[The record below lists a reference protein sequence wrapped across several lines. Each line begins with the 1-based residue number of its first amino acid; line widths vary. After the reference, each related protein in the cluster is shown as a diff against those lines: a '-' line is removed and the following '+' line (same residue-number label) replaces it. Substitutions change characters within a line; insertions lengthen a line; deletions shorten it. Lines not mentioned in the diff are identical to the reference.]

1 MLLPGNCTDW
11 SMTELEDI
19 LDSADKETKQKTR
32 ESIKPDMEVDEESW
46 PFRVSVRMGTQ
57 KSR

>member
-1 MLLPGNCTDW
+1 MLLLENCTDW

-19 LDSADKETKQKTR
+19 FDSADKDTEQKTR
-32 ESIKPDMEVDEESW
+32 ESIKPDVEVNEDSW